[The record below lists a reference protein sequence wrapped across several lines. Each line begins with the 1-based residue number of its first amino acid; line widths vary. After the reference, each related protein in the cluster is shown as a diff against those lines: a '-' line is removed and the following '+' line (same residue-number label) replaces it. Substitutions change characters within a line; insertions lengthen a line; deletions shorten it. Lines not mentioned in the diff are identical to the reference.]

1 MAEYNI
7 PLPVINL
14 TKKLMQHKSLV
25 NPEVL
30 KIREEINDRNFKNIV
45 RFNPSIINLHSDLYL
60 MSYRIWNDTNIA
72 QDKYPLTIKDDG
84 HPWKSG
90 WNPHWGENKIKDCD
104 IKFLRPNMIG
114 LCVIKIDLDNLI
126 KYDIEKLEGNYNWE
140 QYLEVIHDQILN
152 VDCSNDGG
160 EDARLFEDKDNN
172 IRLLINT
179 ENKKINNEIIFPNIN
194 DGNSKRYI
202 ATINL
207 GNKRKILNEI
217 WKDINDN
224 NELIDINYIFNEIKG
239 KKRIDNGIE
248 ILDKIKTYA
257 FEYEEEYGKQ
267 KVLKVKSSD
276 KFVDR
281 PGRYISAGSTIV
293 LCPEIHEGAVEKNLV
308 PYTNNNQNY
317 LSYFTM
323 PNGNPIKTYNVITYD
338 DQTLWTTDKKYDDDM
353 KYARQNLIHPYSF
366 ETKISLCSR
375 KKKEFSVNLFDD
387 INNIYDLTN
396 TNQHIIKFSGGT
408 NGIKLNDKEHIAI
421 GHIVI
426 NVKKMR
432 QIYNTITN
440 GIDENNHTEIIKN
453 LINQNLLRLG
463 KNNND
468 KEIDFIYNNILD
480 IKNRKIE
487 DNLDDIDID
496 DPNYKGYRLH
506 HYTAIYYMYIY
517 TFDSNTSEIKRISN
531 AFVPP
536 TSIDTGVIFPCGIE
550 IKNNNLLISY
560 GETDSLIKIAILNMN
575 VFNKEEYLKLYDIN
589 EIKSYNYQFINFA
602 KNYIPKPKIINQIKH
617 IANIANIGQSDIQE
631 QHIGISGGN
640 SSSINNVSY
649 YDKYIKYKNKY
660 ISLKKQYFS

>member
-1 MAEYNI
+1 
-7 PLPVINL
+7 
-14 TKKLMQHKSLV
+14 
-25 NPEVL
+25 
-30 KIREEINDRNFKNIV
+30 
-45 RFNPSIINLHSDLYL
+45 
-60 MSYRIWNDTNIA
+60 
-72 QDKYPLTIKDDG
+72 
-84 HPWKSG
+84 
-90 WNPHWGENKIKDCD
+90 
-104 IKFLRPNMIG
+104 
-114 LCVIKIDLDNLI
+114 VIKIDLDNLI

-140 QYLEVIHDQILN
+140 QYLEVLHDQILN

-276 KFVDR
+276 NFINSPAK
-281 PGRYISAGSTIV
+281 YISAGSTIV
-293 LCPEIHEGAVEKNLV
+293 LCPEIHEGSVEKNLV

-375 KKKEFSVNLFDD
+375 KKKEFSVGLFDD

-487 DNLDDIDID
+487 DNLDDIDVD

-617 IANIANIGQSDIQE
+617 IANIADIGQSDIKE

-640 SSSINNVSY
+640 NSSINNVSY
-649 YDKYIKYKNKY
+649 YGKYIKYKNKY